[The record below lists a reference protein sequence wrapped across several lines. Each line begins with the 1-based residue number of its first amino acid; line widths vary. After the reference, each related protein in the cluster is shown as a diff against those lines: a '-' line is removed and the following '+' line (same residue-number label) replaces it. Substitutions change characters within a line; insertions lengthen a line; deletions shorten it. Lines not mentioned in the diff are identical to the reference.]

1 MLTIRVEEARGL
13 IAADQNG
20 FSDPYC
26 KFQFKKTKYRTRTER
41 KTLFPKWN
49 KQFEILKV
57 KDEDLDTEIRIEVY
71 DEDLVG
77 KNDFLG
83 QHIFKLSTLRLGAT
97 SGWFDLQNKANK
109 TDELRGQI
117 RVKMIY
123 EDLNTNQMSQSN
135 AAFRALDDE
144 EEKEYKSK
152 NNYLD
157 VFIGTWNVGNA
168 PPPPDLSPWIPK
180 DEKYSLYV
188 IGTQECKYK
197 FREPYDSCA
206 DDWKG
211 TLVTHF
217 GPSYC
222 VLKQR
227 SLGQMRIIVFCK
239 RADQTKFMN
248 FETATEATGIGHVM
262 SNKGGVAISL
272 TYMDTDICFINAHLA
287 AHQHKTAR
295 RNSDVQEIINGISRT
310 LGKFK
315 ADIMCQF
322 DHVIFMGDLNYRL
335 DYGDQGEEKKPTK
348 EQFDNMVKKIENE
361 KYDVLFSCD
370 QLSTEMRKGRVLCG
384 FKEGSYH
391 FPPTFKVLRQKEL
404 AYTEE
409 RSPSWC
415 DRILWHSLTKEYVQQ
430 LSLKPAMDIATSDH
444 KPVSTVLRLPTYNLP
459 GLTRST
465 VASVKIGLDQVK
477 CFRLP
482 PMDQHGLADTF
493 VSLMGEMIAPTAKS
507 SSSVV
512 KKSLNPVYSNIP
524 DINSTI
530 KNPDRLMYTNIIVK
544 ISEKD
549 VMSSKT
555 IGYTVLPLRWFLP
568 EDGKKARSKM
578 FRHHLMKGGVY
589 IGSAVIQGR
598 VTIVVEEEDE

>member
-1 MLTIRVEEARGL
+1 MYLMTVEEARGL

-135 AAFRALDDE
+135 AAFRFLEIATFIVDEIAGRGDYLNNLILMCVGKALDDE

-444 KPVSTVLRLPTYNLP
+444 KPVSAVLRLPTYNLP

-465 VASVKIGLDQVK
+465 VASVKIGLDQ
-477 CFRLP
+477 
-482 PMDQHGLADTF
+482 
-493 VSLMGEMIAPTAKS
+493 
-507 SSSVV
+507 
-512 KKSLNPVYSNIP
+512 KSLNPVYSNIP

-555 IGYTVLPLRWFLP
+555 IG
-568 EDGKKARSKM
+568 
-578 FRHHLMKGGVY
+578 GVY

-598 VTIVVEEEDE
+598 VTIVVEEEDVDHAPSISLMMFPPLHSSHYFLFRVIGHLRAFATVYPL